1 MIAREE
7 MGVVFFSHGK
17 TVSYFASSFVD
28 YKSGPHSLNEEYLP
42 MRPSDALFIK
52 PELKDPT
59 F

>member
-1 MIAREE
+1 

-28 YKSGPHSLNEEYLP
+28 LKSVPHSLSEEYLP

-52 PELKDPT
+52 PELKDQT